1 MNYAGII
8 SASLSTIL
16 NSEKPLQSK
25 YVVTVHDFSEIFY
38 SSISFAVTVMVF
50 QSS

>member
-1 MNYAGII
+1 MNYTGII
-8 SASLSTIL
+8 SASLSTIQ

-25 YVVTVHDFSEIFY
+25 YVVTVHDFSD
-38 SSISFAVTVMVF
+38 SSMSFVVTVMVF